1 MSLTSIIR
9 AHPEI
14 RSRIPNLKPNLRHLN
29 EQRWSAE
36 DWRTPIVVPG
46 VGAANEAGTIG
57 VALDYTIRAMLLHRV
72 GNANTERGRL
82 VAEDAFTELPGAL
95 SNAEANL
102 VFEKDPVIR
111 TERLEGIRLARQHE
125 DEMLFF
131 IEEQLNSAL
140 AAIEDYSQTGT
151 NLGTNLESLVQ
162 KMFFLSEMDFV
173 LRAGSLTVLDVF
185 LKYKTGRTYFSQHRT
200 VSDEQLANNVV
211 QLAKLFKKTFF
222 KSSVLVEHVIL
233 NPVFGEFSGRVGG
246 ADADFMFDET
256 LIDIKSTKNL
266 CYSTETMAQIFGYA
280 AMSKAIGKPVER
292 VGIYFARFGL
302 FAVFPLSELESCDA
316 FLDEYLLELLKAGGS
331 TYHLPEGV
339 EVFRSDAE
347 GNPLPWKTSSR
358 YKAPRKATV

>member
-1 MSLTSIIR
+1 MSLTSIIK

-36 DWRTPIVVPG
+36 DWRTPIVVPS
-46 VGAANEAGTIG
+46 VGAANEASRIGTAI
-57 VALDYTIRAMLLHRV
+57 DYTIRVMLLHQA

-82 VAEDAFTELPGAL
+82 VAEDAFTVLPGAL
-95 SNAEANL
+95 SNAEAIL
-102 VFEKDPVIR
+102 VFGKDPVIR
-111 TERLEGIRLARQHE
+111 TERLEGIRLARQHK

-140 AAIEDYSQTGT
+140 AAIEDYVQT
-151 NLGTNLESLVQ
+151 GTNLESLVQ
-162 KMFFLSEMDFV
+162 RMFFLSEMDFV
-173 LRAGSLTVLDVF
+173 YRVGSLTVLDVF

-222 KSSVLVEHVIL
+222 KSSVSMGHVIL
-233 NPVFGEFSGRVGG
+233 NPMFGEFSGRVDG
-246 ADADFMFDET
+246 ADADFVFDET

-266 CYSTETMAQIFGYA
+266 GYTTESMAQIFGYA
-280 AMSKAIGKPVER
+280 ALSKAIGKPVER

-302 FAVFPLSELESCDA
+302 FAIFPLSELESRDA
-316 FLDEYLLELLKAGGS
+316 FLDEYLSELLKAGES
-331 TYHLPEGV
+331 THRLPGGA

-347 GNPLPWKTSSR
+347 GNPL
-358 YKAPRKATV
+358 A